1 MKKYAITIASAGLKS
16 YYIQASLTLM
26 SIEKN
31 TRFTDYDIIWYMDDT
46 TMIKHFPTL
55 QGRVKVLPIKRM
67 TKVNKW
73 LDVEAISAES
83 RRENWLTGFHEICGA
98 SFYGGLDL
106 LKDYKRVI
114 ALDADVICQMD
125 IEELFK
131 LDLQGL
137 PFGCHSQPYL
147 PNEMGT
153 PNAGVILMEDNNV
166 ESFDSWY
173 DNLVDL
179 NPMETKGRFCINWEE
194 CYISYLSERGF
205 VFNLPR
211 TYNWYFT
218 PADGVQFMS
227 ETERDDT
234 KAFASKAKMLHYMGG
249 SVPCFTYN
257 GEFER
262 LMPVN
267 PWVQTYLQNKSKML
281 IDFVSYEL
289 NNIKATIKGE

>member
-1 MKKYAITIASAGLKS
+1 MKNYAITIASASLES

-31 TRFTDYDIIWYMDDT
+31 TRFIDYDIIWYMEDT

-55 QGRVKVLPIKRM
+55 QGKVKVLPIKRM

-73 LDVEAISAES
+73 LNVEAQ
-83 RRENWLTGFHEICGA
+83 RENWLTDFHEICGA

-106 LKDYKRVI
+106 LKTYKRVV

-179 NPMETKGRFCINWEE
+179 NPMESNGRFCINWEE
-194 CYISYLSERGF
+194 CYLAYLFEEGS

-227 ETERDDT
+227 ETERDDI

-257 GEFER
+257 SEFER
-262 LMPVN
+262 LMPVK
-267 PWVQTYLQNKSKML
+267 PWVQTYMQNKNK
-281 IDFVSYEL
+281 INIEFVYYEA
-289 NNIKATIKGE
+289 NNIRDIVIGDKYVL